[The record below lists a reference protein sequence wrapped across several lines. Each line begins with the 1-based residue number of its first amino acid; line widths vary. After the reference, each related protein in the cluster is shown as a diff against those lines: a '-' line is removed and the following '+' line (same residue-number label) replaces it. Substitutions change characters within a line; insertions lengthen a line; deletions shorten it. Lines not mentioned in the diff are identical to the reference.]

1 MRIAF
6 RNSKTYI
13 VIAVDVLLLYLSY
26 FLAHWLRFESFSG
39 AYLDFFYESVF
50 YIIAL
55 KLTVF
60 YFFGLQSGMWRY
72 TGIYDLINL
81 IKASIASLIL
91 IMAGLVYL
99 YYPDFVGKISRSVFI
114 IDAINTIGLIGVF
127 RLSIRVAYSRLGS
140 DRGVATLAKEG
151 LFGTRSSAQRSH
163 CGYLWGGQPGR
174 KPPPLH
180 SQASR
185 KKAANTLI
193 FLGFIDD
200 DSRLDGISIHGVPVL
215 GGFDNFDEL
224 AKRFMFKEV
233 LVAKRL
239 SAERIEQVS
248 KACRSL
254 GVRLRIVPG
263 QLDVDRHQVSAE
275 TLRELTIEDLLFR
288 DPAPV
293 DYSMI
298 EKTFHGKKALIT
310 GAGGSIGGAL
320 AKELAEFHPAQ
331 IILVDKAENYLH
343 EMEIT
348 LGPIAEKKGVEL
360 FYYCSNVTDKTK
372 MSKIFS
378 SHKPD
383 MVFHA
388 AAHKHVPMMER
399 NRDEAIKNNVG
410 GMKTIADLAEDF
422 GVDRFILISSDKAVN
437 PVNIMGAT
445 KRLCELYLFDKARA
459 ATTRFMAVRFGN
471 VLGSNGS
478 VAPLFRRQIEKGGP
492 VTVTHKD
499 IERYFMTIQ
508 EAVLLILQSSA
519 MGRQSELFLL
529 DMGKPVKILDLAERM
544 IEVAGFKPYNE
555 IDILF
560 TGLREGEK
568 LNEELLGAG
577 ESLENTDHTKISRV
591 FSPSAVL
598 SKDDRPFD
606 DRLERWLKQSGAEP
620 ERISSEIVD
629 WLNDRSPSSGANVID
644 FPSKSK
650 EGKRP
655 LQQS

>member
-1 MRIAF
+1 MRIAL
-6 RNSKTYI
+6 RNPKTYI
-13 VIAVDVLLLYLSY
+13 ILAVDALLLYLSY

-39 AYLDFFYESVF
+39 DYLDFFYESVF

-55 KLTVF
+55 KLTIF

-81 IKASIASLIL
+81 IKASITSLIF
-91 IMAGLVYL
+91 ISVGLVYL

-127 RLSIRVAYSRLGS
+127 RLGIRVAYSRIGS
-140 DRGVATLAKEG
+140 DAGVAKLAKEG
-151 LFGTRSSAQRSH
+151 LFGARPARNGVTAVIYGAGNRGENLLRSILTQPKE
-163 CGYLWGGQPGR
+163 GG
-174 KPPPLH
+174 KH
-180 SQASR
+180 F
-185 KKAANTLI
+185 NI
-193 FLGFIDD
+193 LGFIDD
-200 DSRLDGISIHGVPVL
+200 DSRLDGVSIHGVSVL
-215 GGFDNFDEL
+215 GSFTNFDEL
-224 AKRFMFKEV
+224 VKRFMFKEI

-239 SAERIEQVS
+239 STERIEQVS
-248 KACRSL
+248 KACRRL

-263 QLDVDRHQVSAE
+263 QLDTDRHSVNAE
-275 TLRELTIEDLLFR
+275 ALRELTIEDLLFR

-320 AKELAEFHPAQ
+320 AKELAEFRPAQ

-348 LGPIAEKKGVEL
+348 LGPIAQKNGVEL

-372 MSKIFS
+372 MNKIFS

-388 AAHKHVPMMER
+388 AAYKHVPMMER

-410 GMKTIADLAEDF
+410 GMKTIADLSENHR
-422 GVDRFILISSDKAVN
+422 VDRFILISSDKAVN

-445 KRLCELYLFDKARA
+445 KRLCELYLFDKADKA
-459 ATTRFMAVRFGN
+459 KTCFMAVRFGN

-492 VTVTHKD
+492 VTVTHQD

-508 EAVLLILQSSA
+508 EAVLLILQSA
-519 MGRQSELFLL
+519 TMGRQSELFLL

-544 IEVAGFKPYNE
+544 IEVAGFKPYDE

-568 LNEELLGAG
+568 LNEELIGSG

-591 FSPSAVL
+591 LSPSGVL
-598 SKDDRPFD
+598 IKGDRSFN
-606 DRLERWLKQSGAEP
+606 DRLERWLKESGVDP
-620 ERISSEIVD
+620 EKTTCEIVD
-629 WLNDRSPSSGANVID
+629 WLNGRQPSSGANIID
-644 FPSKSK
+644 FPSKNK
-650 EGKRP
+650 EQKRP
-655 LQQS
+655 FQQS

>member
-13 VIAVDVLLLYLSY
+13 VIVVDVFLLYLSY

-39 AYLDFFYESVF
+39 AYIDFFYESVF

-55 KLTVF
+55 KLAVF

-81 IKASIASLIL
+81 IKASITSLIL

-127 RLSIRVAYSRLGS
+127 RLGIRVAYSRLGS
-140 DRGVATLAKEG
+140 DRGVAALAKEG
-151 LFGTRSSAQRSH
+151 LFGTRSSHSGVTAIIYGAGNRGENLLRSI
-163 CGYLWGGQPGR
+163 LSQP
-174 KPPPLH
+174 KESAKH
-180 SQASR
+180 F
-185 KKAANTLI
+185 NI
-193 FLGFIDD
+193 LGFIDD
-200 DSRLDGISIHGVPVL
+200 DARLDGVSIHGVSVL
-215 GGFDNFDEL
+215 GSFDNFEEL
-224 AKRFMFKEV
+224 AKRFVFKEV
-233 LVAKRL
+233 LLAKRL
-239 SAERIEQVS
+239 SAERIEHVS
-248 KACRSL
+248 KTCRRL

-263 QLDVDRHQVSAE
+263 QLDSDHHQVSAE

-348 LGPIAEKKGVEL
+348 LGPIAKENGVEL
-360 FYYCSNVTDKTK
+360 FYYCSNVTDKIK
-372 MSKIFS
+372 MNKIFS

-399 NRDEAIKNNVG
+399 NRDEAIKNNIG
-410 GMKTIADLAEDF
+410 GMKTIADLAEEY

-445 KRLCELYLFDKARA
+445 KRLCELYLFDKARV
-459 ATTRFMAVRFGN
+459 ATTRFIAVRFGN

-478 VAPLFRRQIEKGGP
+478 VTPLFRQQIEKGGP
-492 VTVTHKD
+492 VTVTHQD

-508 EAVLLILQSSA
+508 EAVLLILQSAA

-544 IEVAGFKPYNE
+544 IEVAGFKPYDE

-568 LNEELLGAG
+568 LNEELLGSG

-591 FSPSAVL
+591 LSPSGVL
-598 SKDDRPFD
+598 SKGDIPFN
-606 DRLERWLKQSGAEP
+606 DRLERWLTQSGDEP
-620 ERISSEIVD
+620 EKVTSEIVD
-629 WLNDRSPSSGANVID
+629 WLNNHKTSSGSNVID
-644 FPSKSK
+644 FPSKNK
-650 EGKRP
+650 EQKSP
-655 LQQS
+655 FQQS